1 MDAFEITAVH
11 KRRCA
16 YQQLR
21 TMQDTVHDQNGNATD
36 EKVECALK
44 RSILDGMPLRGHF
57 GQTPS
62 MNLKRIFQI
71 RDIQFGPT
79 FVHMARRIKNKLRCR
94 SQTEHRL
101 SSESESSSNTLYFS
115 KSGESNFPF
124 FVNAQSNAV
133 TCPNY
138 AYDIISKC
146 YCFNQ

>member
-1 MDAFEITAVH
+1 MNAFEITAVH

-21 TMQDTVHDQNGNATD
+21 TMQDTVHDQNGNAPD

-71 RDIQFGPT
+71 RDIQFGS
-79 FVHMARRIKNKLRCR
+79 IW
-94 SQTEHRL
+94 
-101 SSESESSSNTLYFS
+101 
-115 KSGESNFPF
+115 SNFR
-124 FVNAQSNAV
+124 S
-133 TCPNY
+133 Y
-138 AYDIISKC
+138 GS
-146 YCFNQ
+146 